1 MKLYNFV
8 IIMLGIMILFNA
20 AGYNPPVGGM
30 VKKFIIGDDSECSS
44 PPCTKIESIQHTKW
58 YTDLNKVLKL
68 AASVGVIAGLY
79 FTLPSISYLIAGL
92 LSFFLGLF
100 MVDLIWLYTKII
112 EHGEVWMIFLMTSI
126 FAPLLIGFI
135 ITAIEW
141 WQGSD

>member
-1 MKLYNFV
+1 MRLYTFV
-8 IIMLGIMILFNA
+8 VIMLGVMILFNA

-30 VKKFIIGDDSECSS
+30 IKTFVIGDDSECGS
-44 PPCTKIESIQHTKW
+44 PPCTKIESIQHSTW
-58 YTDLNKVLKL
+58 YTKFKTILGL
-68 AASVGVIAGLY
+68 AAGVGVVAGLY

-112 EHGEVWMIFLMTSI
+112 EHGETWMIFAMTAV
-126 FAPLLIGFI
+126 FAPLVIGFI

-141 WQGSD
+141 WKGTD